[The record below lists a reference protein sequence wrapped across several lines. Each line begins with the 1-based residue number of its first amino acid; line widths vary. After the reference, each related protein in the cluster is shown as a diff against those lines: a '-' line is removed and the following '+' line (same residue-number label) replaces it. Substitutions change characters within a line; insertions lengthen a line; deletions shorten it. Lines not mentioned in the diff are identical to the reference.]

1 MGERESS
8 DDRSSRSWLGLR
20 HLALNVA
27 DPQKSKIFY
36 RDLMGMEVEWEPDPD
51 NVYMT
56 SGQDNLALHRAAP
69 GTVSGALDHFGF
81 VVTEPDDV
89 DRWEAKV
96 RAYGARVA
104 KPTKTHRD
112 GARSF
117 YFFDPDGYLIQLLYH
132 PPLAHLGRSNRT
144 KDGPGS
150 GT

>member
-1 MGERESS
+1 MSEKESAS
-8 DDRSSRSWLGLR
+8 DRSSRSWLGLR

-27 DPQKSKIFY
+27 DPQISKAFY
-36 RDLMGMEVEWEPDPD
+36 RDLLGMEVEWEPDPE

-56 SGQDNLALHRAAP
+56 SGQDNLALHKAPP
-69 GTVSGALDHFGF
+69 GTVAGALDHFGF
-81 VVTEPDDV
+81 VVTDPDDV

-96 RAYGARVA
+96 RAFGARVA

-132 PPLAHLGRSNRT
+132 PPLAHLGAAARSKT
-144 KDGPGS
+144 GPEPS
-150 GT
+150 T